1 MDIVAVFRGL
11 VLNPLL
17 VSFAR
22 GTAEAAAMA
31 AILVGYEALASKD
44 LPAEIQPFAFLGVLG
59 LRMVEGFAD
68 KIDPAKQ
75 RRRDALRE
83 EGKVSEVTA
92 GANSALNPGDVKDP
106 EVDAAIEAYN
116 AGDYT

>member
-1 MDIVAVFRGL
+1 MNVITVLRGL

-17 VSFAR
+17 VAFAR
-22 GTAEAAAMA
+22 GILEAIAMA
-31 AILVGYEALASKD
+31 GLLFASEWLTTADVGEFKLYVPLAVLALRQ
-44 LPAEIQPFAFLGVLG
+44 LEGV
-59 LRMVEGFAD
+59 FD
-68 KIDPAKQ
+68 KIDPSKQ

-83 EGKVSEVTA
+83 EGKVAEVTG

-106 EVDAAIEAYN
+106 AVDAAIEAYN